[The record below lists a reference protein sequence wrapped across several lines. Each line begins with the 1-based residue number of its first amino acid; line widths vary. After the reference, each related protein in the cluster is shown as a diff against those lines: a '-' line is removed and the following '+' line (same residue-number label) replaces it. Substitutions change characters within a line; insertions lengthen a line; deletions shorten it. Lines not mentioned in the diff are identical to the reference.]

1 LRETG
6 DDVLDV
12 APDAIVVVDE
22 RLPIHRRATLQ
33 GCDRDAGDD
42 RRLAAQVFRRWRQN
56 PARRVNDA
64 GGVFDAHELFARLL
78 NVALGFARGTAR

>member
-33 GCDRDAGDD
+33 GCDAMPATIAGSL
-42 RRLAAQVFRRWRQN
+42 RKCS
-56 PARRVNDA
+56 DA
-64 GGVFDAHELFARLL
+64 GGKTPRDA
-78 NVALGFARGTAR
+78 